1 MFNQF
6 CFSVKGSDASWKHD
20 QEPPEEVLIV
30 GIGVFG
36 CEETRDVIVRP
47 VWESEACNC
56 G

>member
-1 MFNQF
+1 MHPGNMIRNPLKRYY
-6 CFSVKGSDASWKHD
+6 V
-20 QEPPEEVLIV
+20 II

-36 CEETRDVIVRP
+36 CGETRDVIVRP